1 MIVLE
6 SKPSWVRKNW
16 RVFIQISTW
25 DTQVSNGY
33 EFFLLKG
40 KFVGKLVHAII
51 FTASKLT
58 VDCEGR
64 MIFQLDTVTK
74 KLSSSHERCH
84 FDACLSNRSA
94 LISLDHSFSPSL
106 YTLGNTFWQMPMI
119 GSGLHHRAY
128 ERRSILAARLLI
140 NPRKIQKRKHK

>member
-1 MIVLE
+1 MAM
-6 SKPSWVRKNW
+6 N
-16 RVFIQISTW
+16 
-25 DTQVSNGY
+25 
-33 EFFLLKG
+33 FFLLKG

-64 MIFQLDTVTK
+64 MISQLDTVTK

-106 YTLGNTFWQMPMI
+106 YTLGNTF
-119 GSGLHHRAY
+119 
-128 ERRSILAARLLI
+128 
-140 NPRKIQKRKHK
+140 